1 MDSNYKWQQQQAKD
15 RIQARMR
22 EAEAHRLLKS
32 NSVPRDSLLMRIWK
46 KLHMGSASGKQ
57 PNRREAG
64 TAEPDFKPRLADQA
78 SERT

>member
-32 NSVPRDSLLMRIWK
+32 NSVPRDSLLMRIWR
-46 KLHMGSASGKQ
+46 KLQKGKRPQ
-57 PNRREAG
+57 RRESG
-64 TAEPDFKPRLADQA
+64 TVEPAFKPRLADQKT
-78 SERT
+78 ERS